1 MALYRSRGMATAA
14 AGVGDELDRSQAERR
29 RLLATAREEGRL
41 AGLAEAKAT
50 LAEAKRLSDGVAA
63 QLARQK
69 AELEERLSPVF
80 TALSASLAEVENL
93 EAQLVQ
99 ASEAEVVRLAIA
111 IAERVVRVHI
121 EQDPAWMKEVLAA
134 ALRQI
139 PDRRQVVI
147 RMHPGDAGVAREH
160 LRELAARVPGMG
172 SLDIVDDGGLER
184 GGCIL
189 QSLGT
194 TLDAGVANAVARIGE
209 RLLQAAPAPEGWVAV
224 GKAGDG
230 AGGAS

>member
-1 MALYRSRGMATAA
+1 MALYRSRGSAA
-14 AGVGDELDRSQAERR
+14 PAVVGDELDRSQAERR
-29 RLLATAREEGRL
+29 RLLAAAREEGRV
-41 AGLAEAKAT
+41 AGLAEAKAI
-50 LAEAKRLSDGVAA
+50 LAEAKRASDDVASA
-63 QLARQK
+63 LAKQK

-80 TALSASLAEVENL
+80 SALSASLAEVENL

-99 ASEAEVVRLAIA
+99 ASEAEVVRLAVA

-121 EQDPAWMKEVLAA
+121 EQNATWMHEVMVE

-139 PDRRQVVI
+139 PDRRAVVI
-147 RMHPGDAGVAREH
+147 RMHPTDAGVAREH
-160 LRELAARVPGMG
+160 LRELGTRVPGLVK
-172 SLDIVDDGGLER
+172 LDIVDDHGLER

-194 TLDAGVANAVARIGE
+194 TLDAGVANAVGRLGE

-224 GKAGDG
+224 GKAGDS
-230 AGGAS
+230 AGSGQ